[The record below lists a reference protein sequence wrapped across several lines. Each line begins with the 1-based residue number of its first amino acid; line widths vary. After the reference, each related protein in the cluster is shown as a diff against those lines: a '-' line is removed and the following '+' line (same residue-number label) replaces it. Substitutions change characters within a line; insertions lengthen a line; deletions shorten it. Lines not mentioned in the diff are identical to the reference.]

1 LPTPLDVNTHY
12 NPMHR
17 LNKLQD
23 CFQEEDSLEIAIEG
37 LFKVN
42 KDVNNNNHIDFIHI
56 NLTTQSNYQNLKQG
70 KHTLKRELY
79 QDVLTIMKI

>member
-1 LPTPLDVNTHY
+1 
-12 NPMHR
+12 MHI

-37 LFKVN
+37 LFNTINEDINN
-42 KDVNNNNHIDFIHI
+42 KNHIDFIHI

-79 QDVLTIMKI
+79 QDVLIIMKI